1 MSYTKNFI
9 EQLAAGDNIAAKESI
24 HNALSA
30 KAFENLDNFK
40 NQIATTL
47 FNNGEERVEVQDTAD
62 TPIEDEETVTQ
73 EEVEQIDELS
83 KGTLGRYV
91 QKRVKQI
98 PNIEVNYQMTPDDDG
113 PMGAK
118 RIRKFQK
125 KINKGVTGALNRL
138 SGTDVNKKPAKTKTN
153 EEVEQIDEL
162 SNDSYK
168 NYISSSKKEVNK
180 HMSGSQ
186 LSRYGD
192 SAGPKQDRE
201 LNTKN
206 AQKFAKKKLMGRLHA
221 DLDRMP

>member
-83 KGTLGRYV
+83 KETLGRYV

-98 PNIEVNYQMTPDDDG
+98 PNVEVNYQMAPDRTG
-113 PMGAK
+113 PFGANK
-118 RIRKFQK
+118 IKKFQK

-138 SGTDVNKKPAKTKTN
+138 SGTDVTKKPTK
-153 EEVEQIDEL
+153 
-162 SNDSYK
+162 
-168 NYISSSKKEVNK
+168 
-180 HMSGSQ
+180 
-186 LSRYGD
+186 
-192 SAGPKQDRE
+192 
-201 LNTKN
+201 
-206 AQKFAKKKLMGRLHA
+206 
-221 DLDRMP
+221 